1 MRAEGSAHERA
12 PGIDCQRRGCGDKSL
27 AGMMNES
34 GQRRDGF
41 RGFLVSL
48 CAAAFLFDSA
58 HHKNKQNN
66 FMPVVHFVAGSPLPF
81 HIERLIARRGQQC
94 PPKKGELREAGPRP
108 QLLCAAGRHGGA
120 RTFRILIY

>member
-66 FMPVVHFVAGSPLPF
+66 FMPVVHVLFRCRIS
-81 HIERLIARRGQQC
+81 IAF
-94 PPKKGELREAGPRP
+94 
-108 QLLCAAGRHGGA
+108 
-120 RTFRILIY
+120 TY

>member
-1 MRAEGSAHERA
+1 MGGGPGVRTERGPDLPFSVRDNSYADEEGETHIRAEGSAHERA

-27 AGMMNES
+27 AGMMNKS

-48 CAAAFLFDSA
+48 CAAGFFFDSA

-66 FMPVVHFVAGSPLPF
+66 FMPVVHVLFRCRIS
-81 HIERLIARRGQQC
+81 IAF
-94 PPKKGELREAGPRP
+94 P
-108 QLLCAAGRHGGA
+108 
-120 RTFRILIY
+120 